1 MAESFLVLQH
11 SWANIVKVL
20 GAQSCLALCESMNH
34 SPPASSVHGILQARI
49 LEWVAFPLSRGSSQ
63 PRDWILVSGIAG
75 ILYYLS
81 QQGSPSLSKFS
92 SVTQSCLTLCN
103 PMHRSTPGLPVHHLL
118 LEFTQTHVD
127 QVSDAIQPSHPLSSP
142 SPPAPNPSQHQRGPN
157 QMLDFLSL
165 LKSTYETWKTN
176 FLYWLKWWI
185 HILVFLDPTLSCISS
200 NDDLGAKFI
209 VMFLGLIQ
217 RRRISITFV
226 V

>member
-118 LEFTQTHVD
+118 LEFTQTHVHGTLFSLKKEGFCHMLQHGRTLRTSCWETWSSYRKTNTVWFHLHD
-127 QVSDAIQPSHPLSSP
+127 VSKAVKFIEAESRVSGLEVGG
-142 SPPAPNPSQHQRGPN
+142 QRG
-157 QMLDFLSL
+157 
-165 LKSTYETWKTN
+165 
-176 FLYWLKWWI
+176 
-185 HILVFLDPTLSCISS
+185 LV
-200 NDDLGAKFI
+200 
-209 VMFLGLIQ
+209 
-217 RRRISITFV
+217 
-226 V
+226 